1 MRRTS
6 ARSVRPILRPRACS
20 PSSEKRVRHI
30 LWQYGGILRDAQGLT
45 QGLVELGY
53 LDRQLAELPT
63 PNFVQQQK
71 KRRLTQLV
79 YLASLVLQ
87 SALRR
92 TESRGCH
99 TRTDFPDTDPEQGKS
114 IILSLKH

>member
-1 MRRTS
+1 MLTGGEKKIRR
-6 ARSVRPILRPRACS
+6 
-20 PSSEKRVRHI
+20 I

-53 LDRQLAELPT
+53 LDRQLSELPT

-79 YLASLVLQ
+79 YLAGLVLQ

-99 TRTDFPDTDPEQGKS
+99 TRTDFPDTDPSQEKS